1 MKVIEQCAPK
11 VESDIKQFL
20 ISSVSGDSRFSSSQI
35 DYHEVIYDLYRCAPQ
50 TLSGVAPYLT
60 GELLVR
66 CYFGLLPLLWLSNT
80 TMTLEPCI
88 STFVLCLNSH
98 LYPLVVSTHLFE

>member
-50 TLSGVAPYLT
+50 TLSGIAPYLT
-60 GELLVR
+60 GELLVH
-66 CYFGLLPLLWLSNT
+66 CYSALLPLFGYQTHHDLNHASVFL
-80 TMTLEPCI
+80 LLCI
-88 STFVLCLNSH
+88 TF
-98 LYPLVVSTHLFE
+98 E